1 MTDEVLGW
9 GMIALLATMVAAVA
23 LLWRRRPP
31 EAVVTA
37 GTVRGQRGLAIH
49 PWRGHWFST
58 AVAWLLLALLVI
70 WGLSQIGS
78 NNYAAGF
85 FLVCALLMGYV
96 GWCRVTGRAVTAPS
110 P

>member
-37 GTVRGQRGLAIH
+37 DTVRGQRGLAIH

-70 WGLSQIGS
+70 WGAVADRVQQLRRRVLLGLRSAHGLRR
-78 NNYAAGF
+78 
-85 FLVCALLMGYV
+85 LV
-96 GWCRVTGRAVTAPS
+96 PS
-110 P
+110 DRPSR